1 MPPSLED
8 AICHNNLPHGVEGMV
23 EKEELDFP
31 DRMKS
36 KLGLKGQLG
45 VDLEKD
51 KIILCQGNNKGQSL
65 V

>member
-1 MPPSLED
+1 
-8 AICHNNLPHGVEGMV
+8 MV